1 MTPGLK
7 MRVNVVAAVLAGLA
21 LRVYLVLKF
30 PVTDTGDAPF
40 YMELA
45 WNWLKNGVYGFP
57 VYGRLTPVDM
67 RVPGYPAFL
76 AAVFAFAGQSAR
88 AAMLAQVVA
97 DLATCFVVALIAVRL
112 APAPARRRVA
122 IAGLWLAALCPF
134 TANYTAV
141 VLTETLV
148 IFLTALAT
156 LVLLQTDAG
165 AGSVPVK
172 ATPSASFVGRGFSH
186 DISAESKPGALAPE
200 GALNNPVTGMFAAR
214 IARFLSDPWLLAG
227 IVVGFGTLVRPETP
241 LLLFAAGL
249 VLLAKWWR
257 PADWMKLFRAGLL
270 MGLGLLLPLV
280 PWAARNWHTLHDVQF
295 LAPRYSELPG
305 EYTPL
310 GFSDWTNT
318 WMWRFRDVY
327 LTQWKVNEEEIEI
340 DQLPAYA
347 FDSQDEKERVADL
360 LDEYNEALTI
370 GPNLDEGFR
379 EIARER
385 TERHPLRT
393 YVKVPLLRT
402 LTLWFTPRVELL
414 PSSGHLWPLRS
425 EWEDDRPDFLV
436 TLGVTVVNG
445 IYVVL
450 ALIGTWLARRRP
462 GVALLVVFCVVRTLF
477 FARFVET
484 PEPRYVLECFP
495 AVIALAA
502 QVWSQ
507 GSRQAPSL

>member
-1 MTPGLK
+1 MTATNK
-7 MRVNVVAAVLAGLA
+7 TRANVAAAVCAGLA

-30 PVTDTGDAPF
+30 PVTDTGDGPF
-40 YMELA
+40 YIELA
-45 WNWLKNGVYGFP
+45 WNWLKNGVYGFA
-57 VYGRLTPVDM
+57 VHGQLTAVDM

-76 AAVFAFAGQSAR
+76 AAVFAVAGQSPR
-88 AAMLAQVVA
+88 AVMLAQVVV
-97 DLATCFVVALIAVRL
+97 DLATCFVIALIAARL
-112 APAPARRRVA
+112 APENSRRRVA
-122 IAGLWLAALCPF
+122 LAGFWLAALCPF

-148 IFLTALAT
+148 IFLTALAI
-156 LVLLQTDAG
+156 LVLLQTDVGGVHVARAG
-165 AGSVPVK
+165 A
-172 ATPSASFVGRGFSH
+172 F
-186 DISAESKPGALAPE
+186 LA
-200 GALNNPVTGMFAAR
+200 N
-214 IARFLSDPWLLAG
+214 PWLLAG

-241 LLLFAAGL
+241 LVLFAAGL
-249 VLLAKWWR
+249 VLVAKWWR
-257 PADWMKLFRAGLL
+257 PADWMKLVRVGLL

-280 PWAARNWHTLHDVQF
+280 PWAARNWNTLHDVQF

-310 GFSDWTNT
+310 GFIAWTNT

-327 LTQWKVNEEEIEI
+327 LTQWKVNEEEIAI

-347 FDSQDEKERVADL
+347 FDSQDERERMADL

-370 GPNLDEGFR
+370 DPPLDQEFR

-414 PSSGHLWPLRS
+414 PSSGHLWPLRE
-425 EWEDDRPDFLV
+425 EWQDDRPDFLV
-436 TLGVTVVNG
+436 TLGLSVVNI
-445 IYVVL
+445 IYVGSAL
-450 ALIGTWLARRRP
+450 AGAWLARRRP
-462 GVALLVVFCVVRTLF
+462 GWALLILFCLVRTLF
-477 FARFVET
+477 FVRFVET

-502 QVWSQ
+502 QVFA
-507 GSRQAPSL
+507 SRA

>member
-1 MTPGLK
+1 MTPSNK
-7 MRVNVVAAVLAGLA
+7 MRANVAAAVCAGLA

-40 YMELA
+40 YIELA
-45 WNWLKNGVYGFP
+45 WNWLKNGVYGFA
-57 VYGRLTPVDM
+57 VHGQLTPVDM

-76 AAVFAFAGQSAR
+76 AAVFAVAGQSPR
-88 AAMLAQVVA
+88 AAMLAQVVV
-97 DLATCFVVALIAVRL
+97 DLATCFVIALIAARL
-112 APAPARRRVA
+112 APESSRRRVA
-122 IAGLWLAALCPF
+122 LAGLWLAALCPF

-148 IFLTALAT
+148 IFLTALGI
-156 LVLLQTDAG
+156 LVLLQTDVGG
-165 AGSVPVK
+165 AHV
-172 ATPSASFVGRGFSH
+172 ARTAAF
-186 DISAESKPGALAPE
+186 LA
-200 GALNNPVTGMFAAR
+200 N
-214 IARFLSDPWLLAG
+214 PWLHAG

-257 PADWMKLFRAGLL
+257 PADWMKLTRVGLL
-270 MGLGLLLPLV
+270 MALGLLIPLV
-280 PWAARNWHTLHDVQF
+280 PWAARNWRTLHDVQF

-310 GFSDWTNT
+310 GFTAWTNT

-327 LTQWKVNEEEIEI
+327 LTQWKVNEEEIVIGE
-340 DQLPAYA
+340 LPAYA
-347 FDSQDEKERVADL
+347 FDSQDEKERIADL

-370 GPNLDEGFR
+370 DPPLDQEFR
-379 EIARER
+379 EIGRER

-414 PSSGHLWPLRS
+414 PSSGHLWPLRE
-425 EWEDDRPDFLV
+425 EWQDDRPDFLV
-436 TLGVTVVNG
+436 TLGLSVVNI
-445 IYVVL
+445 IYL
-450 ALIGTWLARRRP
+450 ALALAGAWLARQRP
-462 GVALLVVFCVVRTLF
+462 GWALLILFCVVRTLF
-477 FARFVET
+477 FVKFVET

-502 QVWSQ
+502 QVFTSRGSAPALSQ
-507 GSRQAPSL
+507 

>member
-1 MTPGLK
+1 
-7 MRVNVVAAVLAGLA
+7 MRANVVAAVCAGLA

-40 YMELA
+40 YIELA
-45 WNWLKNGVYGFP
+45 WNWLKNGVYGFA
-57 VYGRLTPVDM
+57 VHGQLTPVDM

-76 AAVFAFAGQSAR
+76 AAVFAVAGQSPR
-88 AAMLAQVVA
+88 AAMLAQVVV
-97 DLATCFVVALIAVRL
+97 DLATCFVIALIAARL
-112 APAPARRRVA
+112 APESSRRRVTL
-122 IAGLWLAALCPF
+122 AGLWLAALCPF

-148 IFLTALAT
+148 IFLTALGI
-156 LVLLQTDAG
+156 LVLLQTDVG
-165 AGSVPVK
+165 GVQ
-172 ATPSASFVGRGFSH
+172 VGRATSF
-186 DISAESKPGALAPE
+186 LA
-200 GALNNPVTGMFAAR
+200 N
-214 IARFLSDPWLLAG
+214 PWLLAG
-227 IVVGFGTLVRPETP
+227 LVVGFGTLVRPETP

-257 PADWMKLFRAGLL
+257 PADWMKLIRAGLL
-270 MGLGLLLPLV
+270 MAFGLLMPLV

-310 GFSDWTNT
+310 GFTAWTNT

-327 LTQWKVNEEEIEI
+327 LTQWKVNEEEIAI

-347 FDSQDEKERVADL
+347 FDSQDEKERMADL

-370 GPNLDEGFR
+370 DPPLDQEFR

-414 PSSGHLWPLRS
+414 PSSGHLWPLRE
-425 EWEDDRPDFLV
+425 EWQDDRPDFLV
-436 TLGVTVVNG
+436 TLGLSVVNL
-445 IYVVL
+445 IYIAL
-450 ALIGTWLARRRP
+450 ALAGAWLARRRP
-462 GVALLVVFCVVRTLF
+462 GWALLILFCAVRTLF
-477 FARFVET
+477 FVKFVET

-495 AVIALAA
+495 AMNALAA
-502 QVWSQ
+502 QVFA
-507 GSRQAPSL
+507 SRA